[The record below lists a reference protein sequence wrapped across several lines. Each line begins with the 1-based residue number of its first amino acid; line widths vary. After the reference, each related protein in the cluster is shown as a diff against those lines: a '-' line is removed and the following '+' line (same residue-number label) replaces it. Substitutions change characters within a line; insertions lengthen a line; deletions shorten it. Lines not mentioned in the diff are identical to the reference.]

1 MTPPNSLTPSKKKFF
16 LMVAL
21 CIIEIGKVGIQWT
34 SEIGKKKRTNA
45 QIYLFLNKIFLYP
58 CVEKKNNNKIH
69 NIESHPPVFGLGIY
83 KIYNNLRTKTHI
95 SKHNCLILQLK
106 WLCNATI

>member
-1 MTPPNSLTPSKKKFF
+1 
-16 LMVAL
+16 MVAL
-21 CIIEIGKVGIQWT
+21 CIIEIGKVGILWT

-69 NIESHPPVFGLGIY
+69 NIELHPPAKSMKKKKDYRV
-83 KIYNNLRTKTHI
+83 
-95 SKHNCLILQLK
+95 LIVGGGNTFQMQQ
-106 WLCNATI
+106 I